1 MPAPSSPATR
11 LPALSRVVGRRLQ
24 SQLGRT
30 GARRYRVAL
39 PQVAGWILLERRP
52 ALQLEAERE
61 AERQAEH
68 AAQLEVDM
76 RGACAGHARGV
87 EALAL
92 ELRMDSSLIT
102 LRWGREAFT
111 RFDPDQRWLWLRMR
125 GASKVRRT
133 PPQAWVTSVAALTF
147 DEAKQL
153 WSEALSE
160 LRSHR

>member
-11 LPALSRVVGRRLQ
+11 LPALARVAGRRLQ
-24 SQLGRT
+24 SQVGRT

-39 PQVAGWILLERRP
+39 PPVAGWVLLERRP
-52 ALQLEAERE
+52 ELQLASERE

-68 AAQLEVDM
+68 AAQLEADM

-87 EALAL
+87 EPFAL
-92 ELRMDSSLIT
+92 ELRLNPT
-102 LRWGREAFT
+102 LLTLHWGGEAFT

-133 PPQAWVTSVAALTF
+133 PPQAWVTSMAALTF
-147 DEAKQL
+147 DEAEQL